1 MTQVSQGSS
10 GPAPRILTEI
20 LDEAGD
26 DLVAESMGLPES
38 MIPKGKSTFGLG
50 NRECVFF
57 FGCLKQIQD
66 DFRGLYHPILSGIH
80 SYPVLYG
87 NPVTNQYN
95 NRKF

>member
-26 DLVAESMGLPES
+26 GLVAESMGLPES

-57 FGCLKQIQD
+57 LDALSKSKMIVGDYTIPYYRGFIAIQ
-66 DFRGLYHPILSGIH
+66 YYMGI
-80 SYPVLYG
+80 P
-87 NPVTNQYN
+87 
-95 NRKF
+95 